1 MFSCHVC
8 LLRSGSLSVTFTILT
23 ILRITD
29 QLYCKMSLNLVL
41 SGVFSWLHSAYVLS
55 VGINMFSCI
64 LSGDVQ
70 FSPITD
76 EVHCDHLTKWHLP
89 GFPVKVSLIP
99 FGTLKLYFF
108 THFQCVR
115 LFKSV
120 WTHGFLFYSIGYNYY
135 FYFDTPIIP
144 DLASGSPFKLASMSF
159 WHFPIILWVLPC
171 FLI

>member
-1 MFSCHVC
+1 M
-8 LLRSGSLSVTFTILT
+8 
-23 ILRITD
+23 
-29 QLYCKMSLNLVL
+29 
-41 SGVFSWLHSAYVLS
+41 LS
-55 VGINMFSCI
+55 VGIDMFSCI

-76 EVHCDHLTKWHLP
+76 EVHFDHLTKWHLP

-144 DLASGSPFKLASMSF
+144 DLASGSPFLCTLLTQLRLGPLCGAAILRADSLAPF
-159 WHFPIILWVLPC
+159 GP
-171 FLI
+171 